1 MPARTIRFQES
12 WLVVLSARGQGGFR
26 LHTDGDGRPAAA
38 IRRLRWLQFSLEEMR
53 EASELLDEVTGRAP
67 ATDANPACWW
77 SG

>member
-26 LHTDGDGRPAAA
+26 LYTDGDGARAAA
-38 IRRLRWLQFSLEEMR
+38 IRRLKSLKFSLEEMR
-53 EASELLDEVTGRAP
+53 EVLGLLDEVTGRAP
-67 ATDANPACWW
+67 TTDAPPTCWW